1 MTVEI
6 SQVAIWASI
15 ASPIIA
21 VIIAV
26 WSGISSRKATAK
38 QLSAI
43 KESTTKQ
50 VESIKKLAKIQIEL
64 NKIQLNAELW
74 DADNKLEQKEQE
86 NEWAVD
92 RQSSMFGV
100 PLNEFTMRQAEEREK
115 EDKNLAEQTYYM
127 KKKLTLTTLVNS
139 LKAVEIQLNKD

>member
-1 MTVEI
+1 MEI
-6 SQVAIWASI
+6 LSICISAVSILVAVGI
-15 ASPIIA
+15 ACWTSR
-21 VIIAV
+21 
-26 WSGISSRKATAK
+26 SSAKDTAK
-38 QLSAI
+38 KLAALE
-43 KESTTKQ
+43 ESTTKQ

-74 DADNKLEQKEQE
+74 DAENKLEQKEQE

-127 KKKLTLTTLVNS
+127 KKKLTLTTLVDS